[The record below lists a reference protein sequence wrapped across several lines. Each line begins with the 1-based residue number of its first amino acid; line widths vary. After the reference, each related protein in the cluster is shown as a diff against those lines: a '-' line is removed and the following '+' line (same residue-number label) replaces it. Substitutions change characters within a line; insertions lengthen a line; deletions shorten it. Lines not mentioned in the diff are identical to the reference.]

1 MQSWAE
7 FLGDAQTAALTGLV
21 VGLVFGAFAQQSRFC
36 LRSACIEF
44 WRARPGPKFAI
55 WLVTFSAALLLT
67 QLQVW
72 RGTLDTSTIRQ
83 LTATGS
89 MSGAIIGGAMFGTGM
104 ILARGCASRLLVLSA
119 TGNLRALVAGLVLTL
134 IAQASLT
141 GIFSPLRMQLST
153 LWLVGPSS
161 RDMALW
167 LPTGLPMAMGA
178 VLLAAGLLLAWRS
191 KSGLWISFGAF
202 MTGAAVALGWY
213 LTAWQAS
220 WSFDVIPVKSVS
232 FTGPSAN
239 TLMALVTDPSIPLT
253 FDTGLVPGVFVGSMI
268 AALIAREFR
277 WQSFDADT
285 GMLRY
290 LVGASLMGFGGML
303 AGGCAVGAGVTGGS
317 VMALTAWIALLA
329 MWLSAGIADAVMDR
343 RSAAALPETQAE
355 KQNGELLTQIK
366 AAGQASS

>member
-7 FLGDAQTAALTGLV
+7 LVGDAQTAALTGLV
-21 VGLVFGAFAQQSRFC
+21 VGLAFGAFAQQSRFC

-55 WLVTFSAALLLT
+55 WLITFSAALALT
-67 QLQVW
+67 QIQIW
-72 RGTLDTSTIRQ
+72 RGSLDPSTIRQ

-153 LWLVGPSS
+153 WWLVGPAS

-167 LPTGLPMAMGA
+167 LPPGLPMLMGA
-178 VLLAAGLLLAWRS
+178 VLLVAGIALAWR
-191 KSGLWISFGAF
+191 KQAGLWIGFGAF

-213 LTAWQAS
+213 LTAWHAS

-268 AALIAREFR
+268 AAFLTREFR

-290 LVGASLMGFGGML
+290 LVGAALMGFGGML

-329 MWLSAGIADAVMDR
+329 MWLSAGIADALLDR
-343 RSAAALPETQAE
+343 PSGAPEGG
-355 KQNGELLTQIK
+355 QNENPLTQIK
-366 AAGQASS
+366 AAGQAHG